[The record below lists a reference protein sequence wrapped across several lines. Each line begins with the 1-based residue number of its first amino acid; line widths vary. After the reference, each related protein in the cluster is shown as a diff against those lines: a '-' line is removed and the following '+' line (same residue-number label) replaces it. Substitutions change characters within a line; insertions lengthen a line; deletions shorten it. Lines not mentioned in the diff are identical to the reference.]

1 MISDLL
7 LSPPIVL
14 LILLAAAG
22 STYMTMRLISLAKG
36 NVPGQTKPYACGE
49 EQTSAVQ
56 ADYGQFFP
64 FAFFFTILHVVALT
78 VTTLP
83 AMETGNYIIAM
94 LYVVGAGIGLCILY
108 RS

>member
-14 LILLAAAG
+14 LILLAAVG
-22 STYMTMRLISLAKG
+22 STYLTMRLISIAKG

-49 EQTSAVQ
+49 EQTNVVQ

-83 AMETGNYIIAM
+83 AENMGSYTMAV
-94 LYVVGAGIGLCILY
+94 LYVAGAAIGLCILY